1 MASMRAAR
9 EMSAAKAAPGSY
21 IEASPFLYR
30 VRVLLARKGLP
41 YFLITPAFAVI
52 VGVLGWP
59 LAFLVWLS
67 LQHYGLR
74 ELFQH
79 QGTFIGLK
87 NFATIAADPQF
98 VYALRTTIIFTA
110 VNVAL
115 SMVFAVLIALLLER
129 VSRPVR
135 VLLGAGLVF
144 VWATPVIPAVNLW
157 QWMFDYE
164 FGIINWA
171 LTRIGAGNYI
181 HHNWFENPLQGF
193 AVITVIVVWGAIPFL
208 AISLHAGL
216 TQVPRELV
224 EAAQIDGARAWQVFV
239 HVTVPI
245 LRPLLLVLV
254 SLSTIWDFGVFNQ
267 VWVLL
272 NQRPS
277 SDYYVMSVFSF
288 QESFRVSQYG
298 LGSAVAVVTIAILV
312 VVTFLY
318 VRQTVRNVNE
328 DAA

>member
-1 MASMRAAR
+1 MRAAG
-9 EMSAAKAAPGSY
+9 EISASKAPARSHA
-21 IEASPFLYR
+21 EASPSNFR
-30 VRVLLARKGLP
+30 AAVARHSLP
-41 YFLITPAFAVI
+41 YALIAPALLVI
-52 VGVLGWP
+52 LGVLGWP
-59 LAFLVWLS
+59 LVMLVFLS

-79 QGTFIGLK
+79 QGTFVGLK
-87 NFATIAADPQF
+87 NFTTIFADPQF
-98 VYALRTTIIFTA
+98 AYTLRTTLVFTV
-110 VNVAL
+110 VNVCL
-115 SMVFAVLIALLLER
+115 SMLFATLIALLLER
-129 VSRPVR
+129 VSRFVR
-135 VLLGAGLVF
+135 ILLGAGLVF

-164 FGIINWA
+164 FGVMNWL
-171 LTRIGAGNYI
+171 LTRIGAGNYL

-193 AVITVIVVWGAIPFL
+193 SVITVIVVWGAIPFL

-224 EAAQIDGARAWQVFV
+224 EAAQIDGARAWEIFR
-239 HVTVPI
+239 HVTVPT
-245 LRPLLLVLV
+245 LRPLLLVLF

-272 NQRPS
+272 NQRPAQE
-277 SDYYVMSVFSF
+277 YYLMSVFSF

-298 LGSAVAVVTIAILV
+298 LGSAVAVVMIAILV

-318 VRQTVRNVNE
+318 VRQTVRSINQGG
-328 DAA
+328 A